1 MSLFKKNL
9 YLFILI
15 QITSLAMTSLK
26 AKEYNKLEL
35 QQLAIDYVT
44 QQRDKVNAQQT
55 NSELSIT
62 ALPLDSRI
70 KTRSCKTP
78 LQLSAANPLNNN
90 RQSTIKIKCLDQNSW
105 QVFVHTRQQELIEVI
120 TAAKGI
126 SKGQKITAKHL
137 TTKKVAKHLTRSN
150 QFKSKEFLI
159 GGRSKRNVRAG
170 QSINYNY
177 ICNVCKGDKV
187 TILVSFKGMTIK
199 TQGEALEDGRV
210 GDNIAIRNVKSGK
223 KIQAQVTNALQVEV
237 NI

>member
-26 AKEYNKLEL
+26 ARAYTELEL
-35 QQLAIDYVT
+35 QQLAIDFVS
-44 QQRDKVNAQQT
+44 QQINTVNSP
-55 NSELSIT
+55 NSELSVT

-70 KTRSCKTP
+70 KTRTCTSP
-78 LQLSAANPLNNN
+78 LQVSSANPINNN
-90 RQSTIKIKCLDQNSW
+90 RQSTLKIKCLDKNSW
-105 QVFVHTRQQELIEVI
+105 QIFVYTRQHQLVEVV

-126 SKGQKITAKHL
+126 SKGQKITAQHL
-137 TTKKVAKHLTRSN
+137 TTKKVARHLSRSN
-150 QFKSKEFLI
+150 QFKSKQFLI
-159 GGRSKRNVRAG
+159 GGRSKRNVRVG

-187 TILVSFKGMTIK
+187 TILANYKGMTVK

-223 KIQAQVTNALQVEV
+223 KIQAQVTNTQQVKV
-237 NI
+237 II